1 MSYYIMEIIFIIVG
15 IISVFTGLTKHK
27 FWIEKVPGGGFMPV
41 VIGTLLIILSVLIVL
56 KKDQKAK
63 VKLSKKELIPI
74 IAMIILLILTKV
86 IGLLPSLLI
95 IVLGMLRFV
104 ENYSWKNSIIISVV
118 LMAIIYAVFSL
129 WLKVPFPRGIIG

>member
-1 MSYYIMEIIFIIVG
+1 MEIIFIIVG

-41 VIGTLLIILSVLIVL
+41 VIGTLLIILSALIVL

>member
-1 MSYYIMEIIFIIVG
+1 MEIIFIIVG

-41 VIGTLLIILSVLIVL
+41 VIGTLLIILSALIVL

-74 IAMIILLILTKV
+74 IAMVILLILTKV

-118 LMAIIYAVFSL
+118 LMSIIYAIFSL

>member
-41 VIGTLLIILSVLIVL
+41 VIGTLLIILSALIVL

>member
-1 MSYYIMEIIFIIVG
+1 MEIIFIIVG

-41 VIGTLLIILSVLIVL
+41 VIGTLLIILSSLIVL

-118 LMAIIYAVFSL
+118 LMSIIYAVFSL

>member
-1 MSYYIMEIIFIIVG
+1 MEIIFIIVG

-41 VIGTLLIILSVLIVL
+41 VIGTLLIILSALIVL

-118 LMAIIYAVFSL
+118 LMSIIYAVFSL

>member
-1 MSYYIMEIIFIIVG
+1 MEIIFIIVG

-41 VIGTLLIILSVLIVL
+41 VIGTLLIILSSLIVL

-74 IAMIILLILTKV
+74 IAMVILLILTKV

>member
-1 MSYYIMEIIFIIVG
+1 MEIIFIIAG

-41 VIGTLLIILSVLIVL
+41 VIGTLLIILSALIVL

-74 IAMIILLILTKV
+74 IAMVILLILTKV

-118 LMAIIYAVFSL
+118 LMSIIYAIFSL

>member
-41 VIGTLLIILSVLIVL
+41 VIGTLLIILSALIVL

-74 IAMIILLILTKV
+74 IAMVILLILTKV

-118 LMAIIYAVFSL
+118 LMSIIYAIFSL

>member
-41 VIGTLLIILSVLIVL
+41 VIGTLLIILSALIVL

-86 IGLLPSLLI
+86 IGLLPSLLV

-118 LMAIIYAVFSL
+118 LMSIIYAVFSL

>member
-41 VIGTLLIILSVLIVL
+41 VIGTLLIILSALIVL

-118 LMAIIYAVFSL
+118 LMSIIYAVFSL

>member
-41 VIGTLLIILSVLIVL
+41 VIGTLLIILSSLIVL

-74 IAMIILLILTKV
+74 IAMVILLILTKV

-118 LMAIIYAVFSL
+118 LMSIIYAVFSL

>member
-1 MSYYIMEIIFIIVG
+1 MEIIFIIVG